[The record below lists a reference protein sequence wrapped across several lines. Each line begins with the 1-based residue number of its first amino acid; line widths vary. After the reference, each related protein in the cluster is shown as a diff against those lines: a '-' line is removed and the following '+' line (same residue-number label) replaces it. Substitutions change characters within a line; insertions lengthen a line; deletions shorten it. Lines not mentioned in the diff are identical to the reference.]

1 MQELVNQI
9 EELFIRH
16 ANADKAQQM
25 EAYMKHHFSF
35 FGVMRN
41 DRKEILNQLKPQLK
55 TFTIQQK
62 TNLAVALWQHSNRE
76 MQHLAMDILLPAS
89 KKVTLELYPQV
100 EQLITQKQWWDTID
114 LLSSHL
120 IGALYINYPE
130 FMLPKLEEM
139 NASSNFWLNRITIIF
154 QLKYKQQFIPSL
166 FEQFA
171 GNHLHQKEFFIQKAI
186 GWMLREQSKINPSYV
201 QSYLEQHPQLSNLSK
216 REASKYLP

>member
-1 MQELVNQI
+1 MQQLITTI
-9 EELFIRH
+9 EELFIQH

-41 DRKEILNQLKPQLK
+41 DRKLILNQLSEIKQ
-55 TFTIQQK
+55 FTIHQK
-62 TNLAVALWQHSNRE
+62 VDLALALWQHPNRE

-89 KKVTLELYPQV
+89 KKVTPEHYPKVVQLLE
-100 EQLITQKQWWDTID
+100 QKQWWDTID

-120 IGALYINYPE
+120 VGAMYLNHPE
-130 FMLPKLEEM
+130 FMLPKLEAM

-154 QLKYKQQFIPSL
+154 QLKYKTQFNAAL
-166 FEQFA
+166 FERFA
-171 GNHLHQKEFFIQKAI
+171 GPHITQKEFFIQKAI

-201 QSYLEQHPQLSNLSK
+201 QGYLAQHPELSNLSK